1 MDNSDRV
8 TQEGYNGF
16 HGSYANGG
24 YGFTIGLPNF
34 GNPVV
39 KEFAGGGYRGSK
51 CQTERKRWY
60 SSRHLKDR

>member
-1 MDNSDRV
+1 MDNSDGV
-8 TQEGYNGF
+8 TQDGYNGF
-16 HGSYANGG
+16 RGSYANGG

-51 CQTERKRWY
+51 C
-60 SSRHLKDR
+60 